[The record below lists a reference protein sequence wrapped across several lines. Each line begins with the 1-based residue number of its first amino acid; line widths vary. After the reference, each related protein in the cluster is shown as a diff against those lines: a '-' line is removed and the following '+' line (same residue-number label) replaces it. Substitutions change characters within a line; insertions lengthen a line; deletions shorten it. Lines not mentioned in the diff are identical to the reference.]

1 MAQKEQGSG
10 EKNNDNAQ
18 IEQRASH
25 EARKAE
31 KQIPGPGGPEKT
43 AHPAGSIKQ
52 NRKAL
57 FHQPRGARDHKSRAP
72 STTIVKMVLWPK
84 PKAKIQRCG
93 EDQQNL
99 RLRYRGQAIR
109 SNPLTDFSPSVFAND
124 KKFAFTSFLCR

>member
-1 MAQKEQGSG
+1 MTQKEQSSG

-43 AHPAGSIKQ
+43 AHPAGSRKQ
-52 NRKAL
+52 NRKAI

-84 PKAKIQRCG
+84 PQARYNVLGKITK
-93 EDQQNL
+93 
-99 RLRYRGQAIR
+99 I
-109 SNPLTDFSPSVFAND
+109 
-124 KKFAFTSFLCR
+124 